1 MLNTLTAL
9 SLCEIAL
16 GQITTA
22 AASKV
27 DQKSEGKKKVHVAE
41 GSFYTAPDPRELR
54 EIGINFI

>member
-1 MLNTLTAL
+1 MLNFLTAL

-27 DQKSEGKKKVHVAE
+27 DQKGGEKKKKRKSA
-41 GSFYTAPDPRELR
+41 RR
-54 EIGINFI
+54 

>member
-1 MLNTLTAL
+1 MLNSLTAL
-9 SLCEIAL
+9 FLCKIAL

-27 DQKSEGKKKVHVAE
+27 DQKSGGKKVYVAE

-54 EIGINFI
+54 GIGINFI